1 MDSGNRYVIPAG
13 ADDEWVRPQPVDE
26 LVVDA
31 VLDSTDYDEDE
42 LDPLSS
48 YVDLDELVGLFAD
61 DTDAT
66 DLSFTVEDHDV
77 TVHHTGDIDVE
88 SHS

>member
-1 MDSGNRYVIPAG
+1 MDSGEHYVIPAG
-13 ADDEWVRPQPVDE
+13 AGDEWVRPQPVDE

-31 VLDSTDYDEDE
+31 VLENADYDEDA

-48 YVDLDELVGLFAD
+48 YVDLDELVALFAD

-66 DLSFTVEDHDV
+66 DLSFSVEDHDV
-77 TVHHTGDIDVE
+77 TVHHTGEVDVE
-88 SHS
+88 PQS